1 ADRGAGRGRGAPVP
15 ATRGR
20 ARRGA
25 GGQRVRL
32 SRAQA
37 RGMSTDGMLELSAA
51 GAAGEL
57 AGGRLCAGEL
67 FDFYRDRA
75 QADRDAGE
83 GGLGCFTWVA
93 PSRPANGA
101 GRALAG
107 VPLAVKDLFCTK
119 DVPSQS

>member
-1 ADRGAGRGRGAPVP
+1 
-15 ATRGR
+15 
-20 ARRGA
+20 
-25 GGQRVRL
+25 
-32 SRAQA
+32 
-37 RGMSTDGMLELSAA
+37 MLELSAA

-57 AGGRLCAGEL
+57 AGGRLSAGEL

-119 DVPSQS
+119 DVPSQSGSRILEGYLPPYTATAVARLQDAGACLLAKTNQDEFAMGSST